1 MATPTDSA
9 ISMDV
14 DKNMDR
20 KQSAPAAG
28 ADVRRSM
35 LQLARKSLMEAPRA
49 SKMSKHASKISVRP
63 EPQKN
68 EDAKSEGDGEDTVV
82 SSEGTEFGDVVLS
95 PQDEQRKSLQEE
107 VEEAKFNPFYR
118 LHLIGFFKGLL
129 DRLSVLMQL
138 PDASSFADSH
148 IDLEKIPEEQKNL
161 QHKKKLLASANLINY
176 TLPHPIRISKFET
189 EAKWLQ
195 DVLEKAAHEMETK
208 CTFEILNKVVE
219 ADIAREKRLPEA
231 IESVKDLKWKTE
243 VNRHIMK
250 MEAAAHLE
258 SKREWAQN
266 LNKHKRREKLV
277 HKAVMDYMGKQNM
290 LLREE
295 VVNLTDNLDNDNQCM
310 DWAIE
315 RIETQI
321 KMKNMQINDIQPQY
335 DAEMEAN
342 AKAEAK
348 EKKRLDDWYAN
359 LGYSELSLKSA
370 YKIQKIWR
378 GYLIR
383 RVWGKVLKKL
393 RKKRL
398 AAKKKGKKK

>member
-1 MATPTDSA
+1 
-9 ISMDV
+9 MDV

-68 EDAKSEGDGEDTVV
+68 EDAK
-82 SSEGTEFGDVVLS
+82 SEGTEFGDVVLS

-266 LNKHKRREKLV
+266 LNKHKRELREMRQEQRRQYKYKAELALAASDMARRDREIKLRESRAKNAELKANMEREKLV

-295 VVNLTDNLDNDNQCM
+295 VANLTDNLDNDNQCM

-321 KMKNMQINDIQPQY
+321 KMKNMQINDIQPQ
-335 DAEMEAN
+335 
-342 AKAEAK
+342 
-348 EKKRLDDWYAN
+348 
-359 LGYSELSLKSA
+359 
-370 YKIQKIWR
+370 
-378 GYLIR
+378 
-383 RVWGKVLKKL
+383 
-393 RKKRL
+393 
-398 AAKKKGKKK
+398 